1 MSEINKRITHVDI
14 LESKTDG
21 KKTWNVQALRTKIRE
36 LTKEANLILLENED
50 RADYRQLAARII
62 EASRVERKN
71 KKGEIIKPKNP
82 NIFVGDLNF
91 KNTEELEIQLQGLQQ
106 FLEYDK
112 LSSEAKKKQQQR
124 FEKAKAS
131 YESTIGHEVSAGEF
145 EKTVQRFTILNTLS
159 AGYDSE
165 SIRELAEAARKQGIK
180 INISSALQK
189 AENYAKEHDIL
200 ATPENIFDIVYS
212 QNGIKRK

>member
-1 MSEINKRITHVDI
+1 MSEINKRISHVDI

-21 KKTWNVQALRTKIRE
+21 KKTWTVQALRTKIRE
-36 LTKEANLILLENED
+36 LTKEANLVLLENED
-50 RADYRQLAARII
+50 RKDYQQLAARLQ
-62 EASRVERKN
+62 EASESGG
-71 KKGEIIKPKNP
+71 KKGQFIGN
-82 NIFVGDLNF
+82 LNF

-106 FLEYDK
+106 FLEYDT

-131 YESTIGHEVSAGEF
+131 YETTIGHEVSAGEF

-180 INISSALQK
+180 ININSALQK

-200 ATPENIFDIVYS
+200 ATPENIFDIVYA